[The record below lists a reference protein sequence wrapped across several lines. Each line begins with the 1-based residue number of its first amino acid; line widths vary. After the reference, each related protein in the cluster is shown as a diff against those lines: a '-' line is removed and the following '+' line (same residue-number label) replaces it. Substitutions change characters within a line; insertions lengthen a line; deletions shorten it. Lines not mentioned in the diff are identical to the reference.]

1 MELTSLLISAL
12 SLLIALSSAIWAISA
27 SKGADK
33 HAKKAG
39 KKADTANQLS
49 AEANF
54 IAEDSKR
61 IAIESREIGEEALT
75 IARRTESRESD
86 TSNIHWE
93 SYWQEPGIYAFTNRG
108 DDEAFNVRIILT
120 IDDVEIRRV
129 YESVPGG
136 GSVQIE
142 CPQARATYLDEVRT
156 FEEEKRAYARRQ
168 NRSPYGLAGIE
179 PMSIQFGY
187 HSYRERIDWET
198 GTGKPGHHD
207 VEDRMSLGEFD

>member
-1 MELTSLLISAL
+1 MELTSLLISSL
-12 SLLIALSSAIWAISA
+12 SLLIALSSAIWAVSA
-27 SKGADK
+27 SRGADK

-39 KKADTANQLS
+39 EKADTANQLS
-49 AEANF
+49 ADANL

-75 IARRTESRESD
+75 IARRTESRERD

-93 SYWQEPGIYAFTNRG
+93 SYWQEPGIYTFTNRG

-120 IDDVEIRRV
+120 IDDVEIRKAV
-129 YESVPGG
+129 ESVPGG

-142 CPQARATYLDEVRT
+142 CPQARATYLDEVRA

-168 NRSPYGLAGIE
+168 DRSPYGLAGLP
-179 PMSIQFGY
+179 PMAIQYRY
-187 HSYRERIDWET
+187 HWFRERIDWET
-198 GTGKPGHHD
+198 GTGKPGNHD
-207 VEDRMSLGEFD
+207 VEDRMSLGDFD

>member
-39 KKADTANQLS
+39 EKADTANQLS
-49 AEANF
+49 ADANV

-61 IAIESREIGEEALT
+61 IAIQSREVGEEALK

-93 SYWQEPGIYAFTNRG
+93 SYWQEPGVYTFTNRG
-108 DDEAFNVRIILT
+108 DDEALNVRIILT
-120 IDDVEIRRV
+120 IDDVEIREV
-129 YESVPGG
+129 VESVPGG
-136 GSVQIE
+136 SSIQIE
-142 CPQARATYLDEVRT
+142 CPQARATYLGEVRA
-156 FEEEKRAYARRQ
+156 FEEEKRAYALRQ
-168 NRSPYGLAGIE
+168 RRSPYGLAGLE
-179 PMSIQFGY
+179 PMSIQYGY
-187 HSYRERIDWET
+187 HWFRERIDWET